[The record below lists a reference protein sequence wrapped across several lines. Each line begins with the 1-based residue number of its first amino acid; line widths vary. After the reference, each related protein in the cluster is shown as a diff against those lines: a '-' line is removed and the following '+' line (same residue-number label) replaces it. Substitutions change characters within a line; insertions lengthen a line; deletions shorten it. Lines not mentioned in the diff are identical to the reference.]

1 MMIYPSN
8 KTLSLG
14 DRNVSGINI
23 ATHGQTFSPNTIN
36 LGNTNS
42 LIHMSGKVGIGTT
55 PSYPLHVTG
64 SVNRDGTGG
73 HFFGLNNTL
82 TSTPSPS
89 GDVSICTTSYVWSEL
104 GFIASSDRRIK
115 TDIVD
120 IQDDAALQL
129 FRRIQ
134 PKMYSYKDTVA
145 RGTEP
150 VYGFIAQE
158 VRDILPIASKLI
170 TDTIPNLYTLSSVN
184 GDILALDPSKLEYDA
199 SGQLF
204 PKLKLIKEDNTDLFV
219 NILSIEENAIRIDQ
233 TLPDT
238 QVFVYGQEVNNFH
251 TLNKDAIWTVT
262 TAALQEVDRQLQ
274 VEKEQTRLL
283 QTQVAEL
290 KTSKDDILTTVLQEV
305 NQQMQIEKEKTR
317 LLQIQVAELKTSK
330 ENSLQGELRELQQS
344 YNHLLQQI
352 QDLKGLAP

>member
-1 MMIYPSN
+1 MLDDTQSSMMIYPSN

-23 ATHGQTFSPNTIN
+23 ATHGADFSPNTIN

-64 SVNRDGTGG
+64 SVTRGGTGG
-73 HFFGLNNTL
+73 HFFGVNNTL
-82 TSTPSPS
+82 TPAPSPS
-89 GDVSICTTSYVWSEL
+89 GDVSICTSSYVWSEL

-115 TDIVD
+115 TNMVD
-120 IQDDAALQL
+120 IQDDVALQV
-129 FRRIQ
+129 FRKLQ
-134 PKMYSYKDTVA
+134 PKMYNYKDTLA

-158 VRDILPIASKLI
+158 VRDILPIATKI
-170 TDTIPNLYTLSSVN
+170 IRDTIPNLYTLSSVN
-184 GDILALDPSKLEYDA
+184 GDILTLDPSTLEYDA

-204 PKLKLIKEDNTDLFV
+204 PKLKLIKEDHTELFV
-219 NILSIEENAIRIDQ
+219 NILSIEENGIRIDQ

-251 TLNKDAIWTVT
+251 ALNKDAIWTVT
-262 TAALQEVDRQLQ
+262 AAALQEVDRQLQ
-274 VEKEQTRLL
+274 V
-283 QTQVAEL
+283 
-290 KTSKDDILTTVLQEV
+290 
-305 NQQMQIEKEKTR
+305 EKEKTR
-317 LLQIQVAELKTSK
+317 LLQIQVAELKTNK
-330 ENSLQGELRELQQS
+330 ESSLQGELRELQQS
-344 YNHLLQQI
+344 YNQLLQRVHA
-352 QDLKGLAP
+352 LGS